1 MSDLSVKVL
10 GVISVKG
17 GVGKTTTVSNLGVI
31 LRKEYNISCVLVD
44 ANISVPNLALHMD
57 MASAETTLQDVI
69 EKEDGSLSDAV
80 QVHDS
85 GVHVIPASFS
95 KSQITPGSIEK
106 KIKALTEKYDLVI
119 MDSSPGTGY
128 EPLEV
133 IRCSDALIVVACLD
147 FPSISA
153 ALKSIRLS
161 GEEGKTVLGVV
172 LNRLKGEEM
181 NIDDVKG
188 ILSEKILGTIP
199 EDSKVREAISNR
211 MPVVL
216 FAPRSPASAAYRKL
230 AEALLETDE
239 LKGLRGK
246 TNVC

>member
-1 MSDLSVKVL
+1 MSHLSGKIL

-31 LRKEYNISCVLVD
+31 LSREHGISCVLVD
-44 ANISVPNLALHMD
+44 ANISVPNLGLHMD
-57 MASAETTLQDVI
+57 MTDAGTTLQDII
-69 EKEDGSLSDAV
+69 EKEDGSLVDAV
-80 QVHDS
+80 QVHES
-85 GVHVIPASFS
+85 GVHVIPASLS
-95 KSQITPGSIEK
+95 KAQMTPGSIEK
-106 KIKALTEKYDLVI
+106 KIKTLTDKYELVI

-161 GEEGKTVLGVV
+161 EEMGKTVLGVV
-172 LNRLKGEEM
+172 LNRLKGEEL

-188 ILSEKILGTIP
+188 ILSAKILGTIP

-211 MPVVL
+211 MPIVM

-239 LKGLRGK
+239 LKGLKR
-246 TNVC
+246 